1 MSGQDFAN
9 EPAAGGNPV
18 APTAPRRR
26 RLSFSLRALFV
37 FMTVASV
44 FCAWFASRIHPY
56 YRQRDEMR
64 QLVGKGVRIRTEPD
78 PSIPDWVAK
87 LLGDAERELF
97 VCPQYVGLDM
107 SRFDRYLLTDDD
119 LRIVGGWRGV
129 RTLGL
134 AECPIT
140 DAGIESLSALTELE
154 ELYLN
159 HTRITDSALAVIG
172 RHCRR
177 LRLLVIGATDIS
189 DDGLSRLARLPELE
203 SLGCAGC
210 RRVQG
215 HTLASVCTGAR
226 PLELQLRWCPIDDE
240 GLAQAAQIAR
250 LHSLDVESALVTDVG
265 VAHLSKAVELE
276 QLVLSTPR
284 VTDVG
289 VAAVASLP
297 RLERFVLDSPEITD
311 KSLVAMASAPSL
323 ARLGLNRGEI
333 GLRRTKATWYPS
345 RGELDDQNRLGP
357 ARLFSREAV
366 EQLKR
371 AKPKLQ
377 IGISPLAR

>member
-9 EPAAGGNPV
+9 ESAAGGNPPV
-18 APTAPRRR
+18 LPQSPRRRR

-44 FCAWFASRIHPY
+44 FCAWAASRIHPY

-64 QLVGKGVRIRTEPD
+64 ELVGRGVHIETEPD
-78 PSIPDWVAK
+78 PSIPDWLAK
-87 LLGDAERELF
+87 LLGDEERELF
-97 VCPQYVGLDM
+97 VCPYWVGIDL

-119 LRIVGGWRGV
+119 VNIIGGWRGV
-129 RTLGL
+129 RALNL

-140 DAGIESLSALTELE
+140 DAGIESLSGLTELE
-154 ELYLN
+154 NLN
-159 HTRITDSALAVIG
+159 IHHTSITDRALAVIG

-177 LRLLVIGATDIS
+177 LRELEAAGTDIS
-189 DDGLSRLARLPELE
+189 DDGLSCLERLPELE
-203 SLGCAGC
+203 KLGCTWC
-210 RRVQG
+210 SRVQG
-215 HTLASVCTGAR
+215 HTLASVCNGAR
-226 PLELQLRWCPIDDE
+226 PFVLLLRGCPIDDE

-250 LHSLDVESALVTDVG
+250 LHRLAVESSLVTDVG

-276 QLVLSTPR
+276 CLELDIPR

-289 VAAVASLP
+289 VAAIASLP
-297 RLERFVLDSPEITD
+297 RLERFLLDSPEITD
-311 KSLVAMASAPSL
+311 QSLIAIADAPSL
-323 ARLGLNRGEI
+323 VLFVTRGDFD
-333 GLRRTKATWYPS
+333 S
-345 RGELDDQNRLGP
+345 RPFGP
-357 ARLFSREAV
+357 FSRVAV

-377 IGISPLAR
+377 FEVFLFAP